1 MNRKLYRSGKNK
13 VIAGICGGI
22 GEYLDID
29 PVVIRV
35 IFLALTVFT
44 GVFPGILFYLLAD
57 LYSFLFIALYSTRSG
72 LVRIRTSDLRSVNAT
87 L

>member
-35 IFLALTVFT
+35 ILLALLVI
-44 GVFPGILFYLLAD
+44 PI
-57 LYSFLFIALYSTRSG
+57 SPNKSTK
-72 LVRIRTSDLRSVNAT
+72 
-87 L
+87 